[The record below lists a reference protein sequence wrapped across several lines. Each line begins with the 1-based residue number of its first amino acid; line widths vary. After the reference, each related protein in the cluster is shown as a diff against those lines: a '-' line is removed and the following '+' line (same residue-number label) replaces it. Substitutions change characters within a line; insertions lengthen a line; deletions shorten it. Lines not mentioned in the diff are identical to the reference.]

1 MIWKLCGKMWLII
14 LIFSTICVRTRS
26 WGCLHR
32 QKQKKSLQRKN
43 KKDSLEFQSEL
54 SKMSLLYQM
63 VGVVELESTTSTMS
77 T

>member
-1 MIWKLCGKMWLII
+1 MSIAILRIKYSGISALPKTMRAIQNRKEYKLDLIKGKI
-14 LIFSTICVRTRS
+14 
-26 WGCLHR
+26 
-32 QKQKKSLQRKN
+32 